1 MSGAVHTPTPGPWE
15 AGHECISGT
24 VAVWAGDAMV
34 AQVGGRRITADQSR
48 IDARLIASAPELLE
62 ALEEAIETSDRLCAE
77 RGWVR
82 VAEAEETLA
91 KMRAAI
97 ARAKGETQ

>member
-62 ALEEAIETSDRLCAE
+62 ACERMVAATEADQHFIGAE
-77 RGWVR
+77 HD
-82 VAEAEETLA
+82 AM
-91 KMRAAI
+91 KAAI